1 MIDFFNLKLGLPY
14 AVNDLPA
21 GGLRFLQPASGYI
34 ATLVK
39 GEVTRERDEDTGAR
53 PGRLIRGRR

>member
-53 PGRLIRGRR
+53 ARGG